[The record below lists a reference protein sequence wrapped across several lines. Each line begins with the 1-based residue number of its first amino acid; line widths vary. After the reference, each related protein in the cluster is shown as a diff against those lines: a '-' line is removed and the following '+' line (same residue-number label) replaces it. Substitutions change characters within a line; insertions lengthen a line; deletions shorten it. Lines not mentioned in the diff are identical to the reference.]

1 MLQISL
7 RTRIARGLRLPTI
20 RREVLRSYKSYTSRC
35 SRSRRQHLPHLGAL
49 LLRLSTELDSRVP
62 HLQML
67 TVNITRSTN
76 VHVLHAIKCE
86 DIFPT
91 IFTKIEYHSSSS
103 NGKILFKSFK
113 DLSLFL
119 GQRCPSPFSILFYS
133 PVQSLSAHILPYVY
147 RYISICI
154 QWA

>member
-103 NGKILFKSFK
+103 NGKSFSNRSRTFRCSWVKGAQVHFPFFFILQYNRFPLIYFPMYT
-113 DLSLFL
+113 
-119 GQRCPSPFSILFYS
+119 GI
-133 PVQSLSAHILPYVY
+133 
-147 RYISICI
+147 
-154 QWA
+154 